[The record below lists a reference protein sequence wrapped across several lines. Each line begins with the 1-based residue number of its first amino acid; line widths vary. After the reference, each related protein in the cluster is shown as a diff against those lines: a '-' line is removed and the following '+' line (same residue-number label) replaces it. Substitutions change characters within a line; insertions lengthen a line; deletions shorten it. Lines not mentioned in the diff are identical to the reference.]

1 MPTIQKRL
9 MDAVTSTSTSQAL
22 NLDDLRANNILIQ
35 ATVIGTG
42 AVSATV
48 IVEFS
53 LDGIGWLS
61 DSTSTLS
68 LSGTTVATLSFN
80 SIGNWSLI
88 RARCTAI
95 SGTEAALTVT
105 LGG

>member
-1 MPTIQKRL
+1 MPTIQKKI
-9 MDAVTSTSTSQAL
+9 MDAVTSASTGQVF
-22 NLDDLRANNILIQ
+22 NLDDLNASNILIQ
-35 ATVIGTG
+35 ATVVGTG
-42 AVSATV
+42 AVTANV
-48 IVEFS
+48 IIEFS

-68 LSGTTVATLSFN
+68 LSGTSVATSSFN

-95 SGTEAALTVT
+95 SGTGAALTVT

>member
-1 MPTIQKRL
+1 MPTIQKKL
-9 MDAVTSTSTSQAL
+9 MDAVTSASTSAVL
-22 NLDDLRANNILIQ
+22 SLDDLNATNVLYQ
-35 ATVIGTG
+35 ATVVGTG
-42 AVSATV
+42 AVTATV

-61 DSTSTLS
+61 DTTSTLS
-68 LSGTTVATLSFN
+68 LSGTTAATLSFN

-95 SGTEAALTVT
+95 SGTGAALTVT

>member
-1 MPTIQKRL
+1 MPTIQKKL
-9 MDAVTSTSTSQAL
+9 MDAVTSPSTSAVL
-22 NLDDLRANNILIQ
+22 NLDDINATSILYQ
-35 ATVIGTG
+35 ATVVGTG

-48 IVEFS
+48 IVEVS

-80 SIGNWSLI
+80 SIGNWSLV